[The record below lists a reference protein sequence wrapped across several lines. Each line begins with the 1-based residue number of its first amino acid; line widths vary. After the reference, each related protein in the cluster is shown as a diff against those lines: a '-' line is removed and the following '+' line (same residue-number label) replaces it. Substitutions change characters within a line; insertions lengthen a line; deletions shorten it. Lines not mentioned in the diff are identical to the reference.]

1 MNSKSFAVQLALM
14 IMMVLTSGVQIQGQN
29 ETPPD
34 PSPPYFSNQ
43 TFLANW
49 TDFAWYWRN
58 FRGTTWKTQQP
69 TVQVYTDAASYICSY
84 DVSLK
89 LVYWWCNRLQ
99 SHLRTQNRTESIVLE
114 QGLQTFVRGV
124 EAFTDTTNPGWN
136 PVSMDPQPGVKYP
149 VLTTTTTAGAIV
161 TYGPGSG
168 RASPISLPKFTPA
181 VAKSGEMYAD
191 DWLGEWVQV
200 VVTTF
205 VVCMVGLVAA
215 LI

>member
-1 MNSKSFAVQLALM
+1 MDERHSYPEYSF
-14 IMMVLTSGVQIQGQN
+14 
-29 ETPPD
+29 
-34 PSPPYFSNQ
+34 
-43 TFLANW
+43 
-49 TDFAWYWRN
+49 
-58 FRGTTWKTQQP
+58 GTEQRSHILFQKTEPP

-114 QGLQTFVRGV
+114 QGLQTFLRGV
-124 EAFTDTTNPGWN
+124 EAFTGTTDPGWN
-136 PVSMDPQPGVKYP
+136 PVSMDPQLGVKYP

-181 VAKSGEMYAD
+181 AAKSGDMYEE
-191 DWLGEWVQV
+191 EWSGGWVKV
-200 VVTTF
+200 VVSTF
-205 VVCMVGLVAA
+205 VVGMVGLIAA
-215 LI
+215 VI